1 MSNSQMLKLQLISK
15 IAALNN
21 DATLTQ
27 LEKVLENADNTNKNA
42 LKKTIGKETKTKT
55 ALTNDKDSK
64 PDITKLYGTLKLNM
78 SVEEIDKQLKALRNE
93 WERDF

>member
-1 MSNSQMLKLQLISK
+1 MDVDLYNDTYTIFCNLITK
-15 IAALNN
+15 PKPTIINN
-21 DATLTQ
+21 
-27 LEKVLENADNTNKNA
+27 
-42 LKKTIGKETKTKT
+42 
-55 ALTNDKDSK
+55 KDSK